1 MHKIPLTK
9 AGKICYTEFVGRPS
23 AGHFCVEGK
32 AAMII
37 KRNFIYTPKG
47 KNRPLHIHLPEGYFD
62 SDERYP
68 VMYFFDGHNL
78 FSNEDAT
85 YGKSWGL
92 TEFLRGWG
100 KDIIVV
106 GIECGHE
113 GYERLSEY
121 LPYPAVGHFG
131 QFEPMGQQTMDWIVN
146 VLKPVIDEEYR
157 TIPFRECT
165 AIGGSSMGGI
175 MSLYAAIHY
184 NRWFS
189 KAACVSTAMGFCMEP
204 LMGDLYGSAVSPDT
218 RVYLSWGTRE
228 AKKSHPERG
237 DRSSQTYRNNKK
249 VADALI
255 RRKAAVMMDCQIGGG
270 HCEADWEKLV
280 PTFMDFLWM
289 Q

>member
-1 MHKIPLTK
+1 MHNFLLTF
-9 AGKICYTEFVGRPS
+9 AGLICYTKFVGRLT
-23 AGHFCVEGK
+23 AAHFFMKGNR
-32 AAMII
+32 AMVI
-37 KRNFIYTPKG
+37 KRDFVYTPKD
-47 KNRPLHIHLPEGYFD
+47 KKRTLHIRLPDSYFE
-62 SDERYP
+62 SEESYP

-78 FSNEDAT
+78 FSDADAT

-92 TEFLRGWG
+92 TEFLESWP
-100 KDIIVV
+100 KQIIVV

-113 GYERLSEY
+113 GNERLSEY
-121 LPYPAVGHFG
+121 LPYPAVGRFG
-131 QFEPMGQQTMDWIVN
+131 EFEPMGEATMEWIVN
-146 VLKPVIDEEYR
+146 TIKPVIDRQYR

-175 MSLYAAIHY
+175 MSLFAAARY

-204 LMGDLYGSAVSPDT
+204 LLEELRMLPVSPDT

-228 AKKSHPERG
+228 ARREHHDRA
-237 DRSSQTYRNNKK
+237 DRSSPTYRNNKA
-249 VADALI
+249 VADLLRS
-255 RRKAAVMMDCQIGGG
+255 RRAAVMLDCQVGGG

-289 Q
+289 R